1 MATNDINSVTVVG
14 RVTEASVLSY
24 STTGVAISKFYLAV
38 NRSQVIGNQRQE
50 SVSFVEINYYGKGA
64 EAINQYLTKGKQICV
79 QGELRQDRWETADRQ
94 KRQKLYVAAR
104 SIQLLSDGATNTRPP
119 QAQPSPQQNR
129 STPRQTTPPPQPAA
143 QPQAAYQDGPES
155 LQDDQIPF

>member
-24 STTGVAISKFYLAV
+24 STSGMAISKFYLAV

-104 SIQLLSDGATNTRPP
+104 SIQLLSDGATTTR

-129 STPRQTTPPPQPAA
+129 SAPRQTTPAPQPAV
-143 QPQAAYQDGPES
+143 QPQAPYQDGPES
-155 LQDDQIPF
+155 FQDDQIPF